1 MLDQLRRIIIAGKV
15 RITRSFFLLVKFEDL
30 NCVLYFAKLCRYF
43 KTLNY
48 VKQNKILS
56 VF

>member
-1 MLDQLRRIIIAGKV
+1 MLDQLRRIIIAGKGGSLAV
-15 RITRSFFLLVKFEDL
+15 FFLLVKFEDL